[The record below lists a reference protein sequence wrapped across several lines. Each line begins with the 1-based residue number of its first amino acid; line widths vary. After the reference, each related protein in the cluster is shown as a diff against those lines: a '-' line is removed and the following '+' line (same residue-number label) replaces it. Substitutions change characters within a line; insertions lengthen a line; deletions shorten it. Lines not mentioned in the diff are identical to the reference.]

1 VTDAKPTTAS
11 AAFLVGVALGGVL
24 VAPAIIDIVRSAP
37 PIGSL
42 GSVGTVLVAGIL
54 ALVVLVLGVFVL
66 YLGFLFFE

>member
-1 VTDAKPTTAS
+1 MDAKPTTAS

-24 VAPAIIDIVRSAP
+24 VAPAVIDIVRSAP
-37 PIGSL
+37 SIGSL